1 MLKKNISSE
10 PLSEINVIPIVD
22 IIMVLLV
29 IFMIT
34 APIASKS
41 LEVKLPRE
49 DIRSPEVTKT
59 RKFIVTINRK
69 GRLYLNDRRIKEN
82 KLLAEVSLWKK
93 RSAKEPV
100 FIRADKRVD
109 YGKVMKI
116 MAVIK
121 NAGITNIGLLIKQT
135 KKK

>member
-1 MLKKNISSE
+1 MLKKRISSE
-10 PLSEINVIPIVD
+10 PFSEINVIPIVD

-41 LEVKLPRE
+41 LDVKLPRE

-100 FIRADKRVD
+100 FIRADKRVG
-109 YGKVMKI
+109 YGKVMEI
-116 MAVIK
+116 MGVIK
-121 NAGITNIGLLIKQT
+121 NAGISNIGLLIQE
-135 KKK
+135 KKKK